1 MHGSERREQI
11 IRQIQESKAP
21 VSGTKLASLY
31 SVSRQVI
38 VQDIALIRA
47 AGYEIIS
54 TNRGYILNQPKTVC
68 RIFKVQHTDE
78 QLEEELNTIV
88 DLGGCVDN
96 VMIHH
101 RVYGKMEAEL
111 ALSSRRKVGAF
122 MEDIRSGKSSPL
134 KNITSNYH
142 YHKVSADS
150 EETLDLMFAIRDS
163 KIRFIP
169 VRHEQGAAFMAD
181 VYGRLTG
188 RAGVC
193 LSTLGP
199 GATNLV
205 TGVAD
210 AYLDG
215 APLVAITGQVGT
227 DRMQLTSHQ
236 YLDLTAMFEPITKRS
251 KQIIRPDTVG
261 EIVRLAFKHAEKGKP
276 GATHIDLPQN
286 IAKMPADAVPLKRQ
300 QMHEV
305 YADPTHIAAA
315 GKIIS
320 EAKNPVILA
329 GAGAVRSHAAAAVT
343 ELADRL
349 HIPVVNTMMAKGII
363 PMDDKYS
370 LWTIGIPQKDYVN
383 QLFDRADVVIAIGYD
398 IVECAPAKW
407 GARENMTIVHIDSA
421 PADVNKRYQ
430 PAVEVVGDI
439 SESLYEILRCAH
451 RTGEPEFALA
461 LRQTMV
467 AEHEAMAADDS
478 CPMKPARIL
487 ADVRKVMGRDDIVV
501 SDVGAHKMW
510 IARHYDCYEPNTC
523 LISNGFASMG
533 FSIPGAFAAKLLYPE
548 KKVLAVCGDGGFM
561 MNSQELET
569 AVREHVPFVTLIWED
584 SSYGLIK
591 WKEQEQFGGEHC
603 YVDFSNPDFKLLAE
617 AMRCK
622 GYRVEKAEELIP
634 TLEEAFK
641 QDVPSVIV
649 VPVDYSENMKLTEH
663 LKQVYAQK

>member
-1 MHGSERREQI
+1 MSEQEKKQNTVAEVLVKCLENEGVKYVFGI
-11 IRQIQESKAP
+11 PGEENLDMMNALEKSDIR
-21 VSGTKLASLY
+21 
-31 SVSRQVI
+31 VI
-38 VQDIALIRA
+38 V
-47 AGYEIIS
+47 
-54 TNRGYILNQPKTVC
+54 
-68 RIFKVQHTDE
+68 
-78 QLEEELNTIV
+78 
-88 DLGGCVDN
+88 
-96 VMIHH
+96 
-101 RVYGKMEAEL
+101 
-111 ALSSRRKVGAF
+111 
-122 MEDIRSGKSSPL
+122 
-134 KNITSNYH
+134 
-142 YHKVSADS
+142 
-150 EETLDLMFAIRDS
+150 
-163 KIRFIP
+163 

-181 VYGRLTG
+181 MYGRLTG
-188 RAGVC
+188 KAGVC
-193 LSTLGP
+193 FSTLGP
-199 GATNLV
+199 GATNLI
-205 TGVAD
+205 TGTAD
-210 AYLDG
+210 ANSDG
-215 APLVAITGQVGT
+215 APLIAITGQVGT
-227 DRMQLTSHQ
+227 ERMHLTSHQ
-236 YLDLTAMFEPITKRS
+236 YLDLVELFAPITKRS
-251 KQIIRPDTVG
+251 KQIVNPNSVN
-261 EIVRLAFKHAEKGKP
+261 EIVRIAFKYAESEKP
-276 GATHIDLPQN
+276 GACHVDLPTN
-286 IAKMPADAVPLKRQ
+286 VAKLPVSSGIAAQPLKKPERDK
-300 QMHEV
+300 E
-305 YADPTHIAAA
+305 YASFSSIDQAAA
-315 GKIIS
+315 MIFK
-320 EAKNPVILA
+320 AKHPVILV
-329 GAGAVRSHAAAAVT
+329 GHSAVRNHAGEALT
-343 ELADRL
+343 SFADVL
-349 HIPVVNTMMAKGII
+349 KIPVVNTMMAKGII

-383 QLFDRADVVIAIGYD
+383 QLFDRADVVIVIGYD

-407 GARENMTIVHIDSA
+407 GAQENMTIVHIDSA